1 MASDPRER
9 RREDGKARI
18 LDAARERYVRGQ
30 RIELA
35 TLAAEQGIS
44 RASAYRW
51 LGDNDR
57 LMAEVLGERV
67 RENFAGR
74 VRENAGKSGRARVL
88 SVVDGFLRH
97 AAGSERLEA
106 MLRREP
112 NRVLKILASS
122 AHGVQQMVVRLF
134 EDLLNEEQSAGHLEL
149 AVPAHTLAYGI
160 VRLLEAYLYADV
172 VAGEERDIESAVQII
187 GLLMPERVNGS
198 VGDWSA
204 MGPALSGSGPVGSS

>member
-1 MASDPRER
+1 MVSDPRER

-18 LDAARERYVRGQ
+18 LDAARERYVRGH

-57 LMAEVLGERV
+57 LLAEVLGERV
-67 RENFAGR
+67 RENFDAR
-74 VRENAGKSGRARVL
+74 VREHTGKSGRDRVL

-106 MLRREP
+106 LLRREP

-134 EDLLNEEQSAGHLEL
+134 EDLLSEEQGAGHVEL
-149 AVPAHTLAYGI
+149 PVPAHTLAYGI

-187 GLLMPERVNGS
+187 GLLMPERLNG
-198 VGDWSA
+198 A
-204 MGPALSGSGPVGSS
+204 GPASNGNAVGSALSSSGPS